1 MKNKTGAMEMSVGT
15 IVTIVLLMSTLV
27 LGLVLIRN
35 IGKSSTENINAI
47 DQKVKDQI
55 TKMFS
60 EDDLSK
66 VVIYPSRNIAI
77 KKGDSESGFGL
88 SIRNTEQSAGV
99 FSYAITNAGGVAG
112 SNCEIPKAKAEDLI
126 VLWRTKT
133 GIQIPGGDAMGEP
146 IFVVFDIPETAT
158 PCLIGYTLTV
168 TKIGLPSVYYETT
181 FNLEITGR

>member
-1 MKNKTGAMEMSVGT
+1 MKNKNAAMEMSVGT

-35 IGKSSTENINAI
+35 ISKSSTENINAI

-55 TKMFS
+55 SKMFS

-66 VVIYPSRNIAI
+66 VVIYPSRNIVI

-88 SIRNTEQSAGV
+88 SIRNVDNTAGF
-99 FSYAITNAGGVAG
+99 FSYAITQDS
-112 SNCEIPKAKAEDLI
+112 SNCGISKANAESLI
-126 VLWRTKT
+126 SLRRTQSN
-133 GIQIPGGDAMGEP
+133 IQLGGGDVLSQP
-146 IFVVFDIPETAT
+146 ILIVFDIPDTAT

-168 TKIGLPSVYYETT
+168 KKGTATYEQVV
-181 FNLEITGR
+181 FNLEITGK

>member
-1 MKNKTGAMEMSVGT
+1 MKSKMKNKTAAMEMSVGT

-35 IGKSSTENINAI
+35 ITKSSTENINSI

-55 TKMFS
+55 SKMFS

-66 VVIYPSRNIAI
+66 VVIYPSRNIKI

-88 SIRNTEQSAGV
+88 SIRNVDSSTGV
-99 FSYAITNAGGVAG
+99 FSYVITYDS
-112 SNCEIPKAKAEDLI
+112 SNCGITKANAEALI
-126 VLWRTKT
+126 VLRRTQSN
-133 GIQIPGGDAMGEP
+133 IQLGGGDVMSQP
-146 IFVVFDIPETAT
+146 ILVVFDIPETAN

-168 TKIGLPSVYYETT
+168 KKGAAPYEQVV
-181 FNLEITGR
+181 FNLEITGK